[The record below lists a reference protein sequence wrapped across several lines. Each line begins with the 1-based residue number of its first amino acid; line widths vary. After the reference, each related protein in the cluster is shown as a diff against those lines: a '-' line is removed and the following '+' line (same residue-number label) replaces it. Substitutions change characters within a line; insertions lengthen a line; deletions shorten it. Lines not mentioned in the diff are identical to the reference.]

1 LITGILSIYRF
12 QENWVIYRATSEKL
26 KYQLIAFET
35 HLEPYHEEATRFPL
49 LVKTVEGI
57 LSQENGQW
65 QVINTPS
72 EAKAKG

>member
-1 LITGILSIYRF
+1 MYRF
-12 QENWVIYRATSEKL
+12 QANWIAYCTIAEKL
-26 KYQLIAFET
+26 TYHLVLFET

-65 QVINTPS
+65 QATNTPS
-72 EAKAKG
+72 EGKAKG